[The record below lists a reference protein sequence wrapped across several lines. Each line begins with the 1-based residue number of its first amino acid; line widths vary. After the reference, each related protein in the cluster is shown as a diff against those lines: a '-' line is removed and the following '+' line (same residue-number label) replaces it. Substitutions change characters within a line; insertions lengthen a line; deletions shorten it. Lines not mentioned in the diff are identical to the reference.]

1 MRKFIVFGGGL
12 VVLAAAAL
20 LLASLQ
26 YGIHLAI
33 KGDGAKVLVNV
44 NCSVQDTVTDDDNVS
59 LQLDCQG
66 RKKVVSDPK
75 VVVSYLKNPGPLTCT
90 IYKSGKVK
98 CQERKPD
105 KPVEKN

>member
-1 MRKFIVFGGGL
+1 MKKLVTFGGGL
-12 VVLAAAAL
+12 VLIVILAAVLAGI
-20 LLASLQ
+20 Q

-44 NCSVQDTVTDDDNVS
+44 SCSAEDTVADDDKVS
-59 LQLDCQG
+59 LQLDCHGQKAVM
-66 RKKVVSDPK
+66 RDSK
-75 VVVSYLKNPGPLTCT
+75 VVVSYLKNPGPLTCD

-105 KPVEKN
+105 KPAEKN